1 MKMNIKK
8 IGLALVSVSLLSAA
22 VSPTVIP
29 AYVAS
34 TSKSK
39 IVKINGT
46 KMTMK
51 QFERKLKKAK
61 IVNYTSK
68 KKIDMALKKGG
79 KVKQSTKPMLLERG
93 AVPIVAA
100 MTIPGIGK
108 VVLTAAGAILVG
120 GVVVSAGSV
129 LYNKLAQLFAKN
141 SGKYKGNKKKKDHRV
156 HQSKSNKNR
165 HQNGQ
170 TRKYKSEKKKS
181 RKNWKHNK

>member
-1 MKMNIKK
+1 
-8 IGLALVSVSLLSAA
+8 
-22 VSPTVIP
+22 
-29 AYVAS
+29 
-34 TSKSK
+34 
-39 IVKINGT
+39 
-46 KMTMK
+46 
-51 QFERKLKKAK
+51 
-61 IVNYTSK
+61 
-68 KKIDMALKKGG
+68 
-79 KVKQSTKPMLLERG
+79 MLLERG

>member
-29 AYVAS
+29 AYAAS

-39 IVKINGT
+39 IVKIKGT

-61 IVNYTSK
+61 IVNYTS
-68 KKIDMALKKGG
+68 
-79 KVKQSTKPMLLERG
+79 
-93 AVPIVAA
+93 
-100 MTIPGIGK
+100 
-108 VVLTAAGAILVG
+108 
-120 GVVVSAGSV
+120 
-129 LYNKLAQLFAKN
+129 
-141 SGKYKGNKKKKDHRV
+141 KKKDHRV

>member
-1 MKMNIKK
+1 
-8 IGLALVSVSLLSAA
+8 
-22 VSPTVIP
+22 
-29 AYVAS
+29 
-34 TSKSK
+34 
-39 IVKINGT
+39 
-46 KMTMK
+46 MTMK

-108 VVLTAAGAILVG
+108 VVLTAAGVILVG

-129 LYNKLAQLFAKN
+129 LYNKLAQLFAKY
-141 SGKYKGNKKKKDHRV
+141 SGRYKGNKKKKDHRV

-165 HQNGQ
+165 HQN
-170 TRKYKSEKKKS
+170 
-181 RKNWKHNK
+181 